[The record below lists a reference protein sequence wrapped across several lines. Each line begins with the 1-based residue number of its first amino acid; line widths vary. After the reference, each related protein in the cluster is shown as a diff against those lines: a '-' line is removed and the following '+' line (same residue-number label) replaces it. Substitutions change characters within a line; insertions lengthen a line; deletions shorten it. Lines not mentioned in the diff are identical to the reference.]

1 MTDLN
6 EIHELPLANRL
17 VDAAIREW
25 LDRKL
30 DLQFAQYADGSPEW
44 KALDQAR
51 HVALGGYTYDLTPK
65 VLDALRRAGVVP
77 GIESPKEGE

>member
-17 VDAAIREW
+17 VDAEIRGW
-25 LDRKL
+25 LDRKFG
-30 DLQFAQYADGSPEW
+30 LQLAQHADGSPEW

-51 HVALGGYTYDLTPK
+51 HVALDGYTYDLTPAI
-65 VLDALRRAGVVP
+65 LEALRRAGLLVD
-77 GIESPKEGE
+77 GRAEQ